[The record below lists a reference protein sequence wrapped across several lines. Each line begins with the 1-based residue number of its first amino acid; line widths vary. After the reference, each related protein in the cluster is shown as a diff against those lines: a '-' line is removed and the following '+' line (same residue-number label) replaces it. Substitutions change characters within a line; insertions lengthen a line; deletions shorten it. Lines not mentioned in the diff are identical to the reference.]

1 MLRVFPFFIL
11 VILSRATLSYSL
23 LTQGHFQSPEEPSDP
38 SCLILNLESALSRAL
53 HFNRSLL
60 NTYGEVTSAQYDI
73 ALAENEFQIHLTP
86 NSRIGYVG
94 GGRDTG
100 LSAGG
105 GIDISKKWETGTQLT
120 LSPNLFKINDHYR
133 TEIRALFSQP
143 LLRGLGKEYQL
154 SSLRGAQF
162 GLRFAYRHLYMA
174 QVQLILRT
182 VQALYE
188 IVKGEKALSLHQES
202 YERIQKFY
210 QAACLKEKLG
220 LSDSLDI
227 YRAEM
232 EMRHAEE
239 SLNFAQERL
248 QEAEDLLRDLLALP
262 LDQPI
267 QIELPLACTPSS
279 FKLNEAIQM
288 ALQNRIEMDQSEDQL
303 RENQRLSRL
312 AKDNLYPELNLIL
325 NYSNCGEDQF
335 FTRACTR
342 RRDSTWGVGL
352 TTSADFSPLG
362 EQVAYQQSQLAVEG
376 AQRGIDQTRATIIL
390 EVKKGARHLDKT
402 RQRMF
407 LQEEQIKI
415 AQGELQLAKLKFD
428 RSLADN
434 FYVIQ
439 AEKALRTAQQAYWGA
454 LIDHLVG
461 EFQLLAALGLLIDKP
476 ELF

>member
-1 MLRVFPFFIL
+1 MLKFIFLL
-11 VILSRATLSYSL
+11 VL
-23 LTQGHFQSPEEPSDP
+23 LNVGYCQEENDKQKEEQIG
-38 SCLILNLESALSRAL
+38 LVLNLETALSRVL
-53 HFNRSLL
+53 QFNRSLL
-60 NTYGEVTSAQYDI
+60 NTAEEVTSAEFGI

-94 GGRDTG
+94 GKGETG

-105 GIDISKKWETGTQLT
+105 GIDISKKWQTGTQLT

-143 LLRGLGKEYQL
+143 LLRGLGKDYQL

-162 GLRFAYRHLYMA
+162 GLRMAYRHLYMA

-182 VQALYE
+182 IQTLYE

-202 YERIQKFY
+202 YRRIKQFY

-232 EMRHAEE
+232 EMRYAEE
-239 SLNFAQERL
+239 SLNLAQERL

-267 QIELPLACTPSS
+267 QVHLPLICTPSS
-279 FKLNEAIQM
+279 YEMEEAVQI
-288 ALQNRIEMDQSEDQL
+288 AWQNRMEMDQSEDQL

-312 AKDNLYPELNLIL
+312 AKKNLYPELNFVV
-325 NYSNCGEDQF
+325 NYSNCGEDEF

-342 RRDSTWGVGL
+342 RRESTWGVGF
-352 TTSADFSPLG
+352 TTSADFSPFG
-362 EQVAYQQSQLAVEG
+362 EQVAYQQSQLVVE
-376 AQRGIDQTRATIIL
+376 AAERGIDQAKATIVL
-390 EVKKGARHLDKT
+390 EVKKGLRHLKKT
-402 RQRMF
+402 QQRMQ

-415 AQGELQLAKLKFD
+415 AQGELHLAKLKFD
-428 RSLADN
+428 RSLTDN
-434 FYVIQ
+434 FHVIQ
-439 AEKALRTAQQAYWGA
+439 AEKGLRTAQQAYWSA
-454 LIDHLVG
+454 LVDHLVG